1 MDFCSIHLNMP
12 EFMTILNVDKCLPCV
27 ESVVCFCIYTDDLN
41 LQVIAVFNIALYVQT
56 DIRWHMFYD

>member
-1 MDFCSIHLNMP
+1 MP